1 MTDGGDDDPEC
12 CFVRWSSGLGPKR
25 AGEEG
30 GGGFEG
36 GGVGLEQGSTLDLV
50 AVLAA
55 GELLDVFA
63 VLGGHEGL
71 GNTEIQK
78 KTLYKKLQKTYVYC
92 ILVQHVHV
100 KYIFCFRINNVS

>member
-1 MTDGGDDDPEC
+1 M
-12 CFVRWSSGLGPKR
+12 
-25 AGEEG
+25 G

-100 KYIFCFRINNVS
+100 KLLILLKD

>member
-30 GGGFEG
+30 GGGFGG
-36 GGVGLEQGSTLDLV
+36 GGVGLEQGSALDLV

-71 GNTEIQK
+71 GNAEIQK
-78 KTLYKKLQKTYVYC
+78 KALYKKLQKTYVYC

-100 KYIFCFRINNVS
+100 KLIILLKD